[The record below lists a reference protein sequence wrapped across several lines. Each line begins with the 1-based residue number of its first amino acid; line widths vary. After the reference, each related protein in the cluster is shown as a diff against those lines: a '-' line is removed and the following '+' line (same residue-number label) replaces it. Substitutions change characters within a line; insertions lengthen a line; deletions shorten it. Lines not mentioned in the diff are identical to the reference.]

1 MLNSNTPAGEM
12 SVRGSGKRGRCF
24 SNRSISLFLS
34 LTKRPDRV
42 LAVSPLSG
50 LPGTQGRRCT
60 SRCEGGL
67 WGLPWDAGQ
76 GIPSA
81 GYTGSLG
88 SAAPSVLICCTLKTV
103 SQLERKKKKSVAF
116 FRLRNSNIPAFLPP
130 ANFRSPSILW
140 EENGVKIK
148 HSIQK

>member
-1 MLNSNTPAGEM
+1 M
-12 SVRGSGKRGRCF
+12 
-24 SNRSISLFLS
+24 
-34 LTKRPDRV
+34 

-81 GYTGSLG
+81 ALHGEPGKCSFQCSDLLHPENG
-88 SAAPSVLICCTLKTV
+88 VPIEA
-103 SQLERKKKKSVAF
+103 EKKKSVAF